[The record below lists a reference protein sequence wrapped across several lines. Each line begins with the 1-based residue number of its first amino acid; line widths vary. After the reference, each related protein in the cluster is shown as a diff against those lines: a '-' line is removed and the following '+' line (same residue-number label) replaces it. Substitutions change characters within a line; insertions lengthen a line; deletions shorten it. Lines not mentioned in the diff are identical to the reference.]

1 MKRRSQF
8 NSESRKTSAGADR
21 QSSTVDPEISNPGG
35 DTGSAPKPAFWLS
48 RLLRNLLPRFLK
60 NGSPAESASPQ
71 KNQRHIGPKKAAD
84 HHQHPTGQREKST
97 TRKTASPSSKGHHP
111 NRGRPVKNA
120 LETQETSTNWHLT
133 SECPMISTADELQKA
148 VQCFAEEPRIALD
161 TEADSLH
168 CYFDKLCLIQLSIP
182 GKNLL
187 VDPLAGLSLEPL
199 FDALKGKTVV
209 IHSADYDLRLLRRC
223 GYQGP
228 CNLFDTMIAAR
239 LCGSMEFGLA
249 ALLHQHFG
257 VTLAKASQKAN
268 WALRPLSQTMLEYA
282 INDTLNLLKLAE
294 IQESRLRE
302 LGRWEWFQQMCDRAV
317 RSSTFQRE
325 RDPDSLW
332 RIAGYADLSPR
343 GTAVLRSLWHWRDQE
358 AQSVDRPAFHILNND
373 LLLTFS
379 AAFDASQAV
388 DPRHLRGE
396 RRTRFFSAAEAALRL
411 PESEWPKIIRKPRL
425 RTTQEQETR
434 FRALKKIRDSVAAE
448 LQLDATLIAP
458 KATLEQLSRNET
470 EALEGLLPWQRNCLN
485 LG

>member
-1 MKRRSQF
+1 MKRRSQT
-8 NSESRKTSAGADR
+8 NSDGKKNSGRTDARNCTSANG
-21 QSSTVDPEISNPGG
+21 SGG
-35 DTGSAPKPAFWLS
+35 HEAARVAVATPSFWLS
-48 RLLRNLLPRFLK
+48 RLLRNLLPRFLSGDQSETNEERRRDIRPDK
-60 NGSPAESASPQ
+60 VATSHSSGTNHRQ
-71 KNQRHIGPKKAAD
+71 KSG
-84 HHQHPTGQREKST
+84 EST
-97 TRKTASPSSKGHHP
+97 TESTPSKRLNPLRRHS
-111 NRGRPVKNA
+111 KNA
-120 LETQETSTNWHLT
+120 TGTPQIETHTPLT
-133 SECPMISTADELQKA
+133 SNCPMIAETADLQRA
-148 VQCFAEEPRIALD
+148 VQCFAAEPRVALD

-168 CYFDKLCLIQLSIP
+168 CYFDKLCLIQLSVP

-187 VDPLAGLSLEPL
+187 VDPLSGISLTPL

-223 GYQGP
+223 GYEGP
-228 CNLFDTMIAAR
+228 CSLFDTMIAAR

-249 ALLHQHFG
+249 SLLHQHFG

-294 IQESRLRE
+294 IQETRLRE

-317 RSSTFQRE
+317 RSSSVQRE

-332 RIAGYADLSPR
+332 RISGYADLSPR
-343 GTAVLRSLWHWRDQE
+343 GTAILRALWHWRDQE
-358 AQSVDRPAFHILNND
+358 AQAVDKPAFHILNND

-379 AAFDASQAV
+379 AAFDASEPV

-396 RRTRFFSAAEAALRL
+396 RRARFFRAANTALQL
-411 PESEWPKIIRKPRL
+411 PETEWPKTIRKPRL
-425 RTTQEQETR
+425 RTTQDQEMR
-434 FRALKKIRDSVAAE
+434 FRALKKIRDSVAID
-448 LQLDATLIAP
+448 LQLDPTLIAP

-470 EALEGLLPWQRNCLN
+470 EALEGLMPWQRTCLN